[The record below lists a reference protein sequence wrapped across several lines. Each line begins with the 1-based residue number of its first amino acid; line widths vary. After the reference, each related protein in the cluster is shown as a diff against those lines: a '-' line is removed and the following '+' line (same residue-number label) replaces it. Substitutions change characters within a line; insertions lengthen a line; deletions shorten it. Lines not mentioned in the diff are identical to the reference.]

1 MVYGG
6 GPYKQRIE
14 DRVRELQGPQT
25 RSCARQQTERET
37 QEQLIERLRRMYME
51 NLHHFVSHTQRDE
64 QGRIVTI
71 SANLL
76 ENIPFMDQVLA
87 FLTDVFYICRD
98 RQPYK
103 IVIQFGL
110 LLYKLD
116 TDEYRIWYI
125 NKHVNADHRYGMA
138 DITTMPNTWR
148 IDNYVDEQRVMN
160 DMLHTNFWR
169 IINAEFHAYNYIVV
183 RPTNIRA
190 TIFPTNIYDNMD
202 NQHLGRRRLLRDR
215 GTDSDDEGNDDELI
229 EEGYILDHD
238 EDGDSVERIHQ
249 NPFVL
254 DNVAVEDDNNT
265 NTIASLSR
273 SDDILVN
280 NSGRPN
286 ELEKINMFVTG
297 KCRGRNPQLVSL
309 RHMLRGVELKKLCF
323 FGQICRWKTI
333 HQFDGGGV
341 LSEAEFRHKVIEEYY
356 ATYR

>member
-1 MVYGG
+1 MSRIFFDNSNLQRHISRAHLYNCHMCNEHFSTHGRVREHMAHDHSGHVCNYCSDMFTSSDELDGHVSSVHNTGHVVCDGCGERFDNMNSLHRHQSQHSTVHLGACSTHEEPSQRQFRLTRNVLHSRARPWIQDANNIMVYGG
-6 GPYKQRIE
+6 GPYKPRIE

-202 NQHLGRRRLLRDR
+202 NQHLGRRRLL
-215 GTDSDDEGNDDELI
+215 
-229 EEGYILDHD
+229 
-238 EDGDSVERIHQ
+238 
-249 NPFVL
+249 
-254 DNVAVEDDNNT
+254 
-265 NTIASLSR
+265 
-273 SDDILVN
+273 
-280 NSGRPN
+280 
-286 ELEKINMFVTG
+286 
-297 KCRGRNPQLVSL
+297 
-309 RHMLRGVELKKLCF
+309 
-323 FGQICRWKTI
+323 
-333 HQFDGGGV
+333 
-341 LSEAEFRHKVIEEYY
+341 
-356 ATYR
+356 